1 MSIVILRLKVTQF
14 VLFGMSLGRGVISR
28 LGTGPITCGD
38 LVNDIGEI
46 RAGRTGGSSMDEL
59 EASRESSSSIRG
71 ASGRDL
77 HLERGMLG
85 YRGMQHVILSHGQKR
100 LYMRTVM
107 YL

>member
-38 LVNDIGEI
+38 LVNDIGAI

-59 EASRESSSSIRG
+59 CYVLVERPARLELGGYGSVVWHAVLEAF
-71 ASGRDL
+71 ASGTR
-77 HLERGMLG
+77 
-85 YRGMQHVILSHGQKR
+85 
-100 LYMRTVM
+100 
-107 YL
+107 